1 MNIRPSPIAGSWY
14 PGQASSLTRDLD
26 RYLNQ
31 VETTASTSDFQS
43 SFSAGIPD
51 GKIYGVVVPH
61 AGYRYSG
68 PVAAYGFNCVR
79 GLQPDLVV
87 VISPLHSMHR
97 APLLTTSHDAYET
110 PLGLLP
116 VEKTAVAQLNA
127 ALHQRLGTA
136 LAPIAHDSEH
146 SLEIELPFLQH
157 ILGQFRLLPIMIR
170 RQNKQIAQAL
180 GQALADILRGR
191 SALLVA
197 SSDLSH
203 FYSQQR
209 AKRLDDE
216 ILRRLEAFDP
226 AGVIDADDEGIG
238 YACGRGAIAAVLW
251 AARELGAN
259 KVNVLHHATS
269 GDVTG
274 DFSSV
279 VGYGTA
285 VIWEGDLN

>member
-14 PGQASSLTRDLD
+14 PGQADVLTRDLD
-26 RYLNQ
+26 HFLSQAAVRP
-31 VETTASTSDFQS
+31 
-43 SFSAGIPD
+43 PD
-51 GKIYGVVVPH
+51 GPIWGLVVPH

-68 PVAAYGFNCVR
+68 PVAAFGFNCLR

-87 VISPLHSMHR
+87 VISPLHAAHH
-97 APLLTTSHDAYET
+97 APLLTTAHDAYET
-110 PLGLLP
+110 PLGLVP
-116 VEKTAVAQLNA
+116 VDKTAASQLNE
-127 ALHQRLGTA
+127 ALHKRIGTV
-136 LAPIAHDSEH
+136 LTPISHDREH

-170 RQNKQIAQAL
+170 QQNKQTAQAL

-203 FYSQQR
+203 FHPQQQ
-209 AKRLDDE
+209 AQKLDGE
-216 ILRRLEAFDP
+216 VLRRLAAFDP
-226 AGVIDADDEGIG
+226 DGVMDVEDEGVG
-238 YACGRGAIAAVLW
+238 FACGRGAIAAVLW
-251 AARELGAN
+251 ATRELGAN
-259 KVNVLHHATS
+259 QVSALHHATS

-285 VIWEGDLN
+285 VIWQQKTASG